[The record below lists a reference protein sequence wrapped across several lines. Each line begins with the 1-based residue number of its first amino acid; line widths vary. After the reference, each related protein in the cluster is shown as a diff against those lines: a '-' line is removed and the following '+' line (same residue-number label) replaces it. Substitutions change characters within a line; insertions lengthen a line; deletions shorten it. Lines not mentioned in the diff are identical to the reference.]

1 MGDHYQKIV
10 DRDVSEDEAP
20 RLAQHLR
27 DWLIARQIIEPTPS
41 ADFEDEPM
49 YRPGPAY
56 RSTLAQPDVDEE
68 DFDEE
73 DLDDEAG
80 LQITVG
86 RTVFWSID
94 TELTC
99 RACGHRFEP
108 GEDWSNA
115 ADAWYEGNDSV
126 TYACPKCGGQERL
139 TEWSGDWPW
148 GFGNLGL
155 EFWNWTNLSEQ
166 FEREVAEKL
175 GHRIV
180 IVRGKL

>member
-10 DRDVSEDEAP
+10 DRDVTEDEAP
-20 RLAQHLR
+20 RLAEGLR
-27 DWLIARQIIEPTPS
+27 DWLVAREIIEPTPS
-41 ADFEDEPM
+41 LELDGEPM

-56 RSTLAQPDVDEE
+56 QTTLAEPDLEE
-68 DFDEE
+68 LDE
-73 DLDDEAG
+73 DLDEETG

-99 RACGHRFEP
+99 RACGERFSP
-108 GEDWSNA
+108 GDDWSDA
-115 ADAWYEGNDSV
+115 ADAWHEGDDSV
-126 TYACPKCGGQERL
+126 TYSCPKCGRPERL
-139 TEWSGDWPW
+139 TEWSGEWPW

-155 EFWNWTNLSEQ
+155 EFWNWTALSDR
-166 FEREVAEKL
+166 FEREVTERL
-175 GHRIV
+175 GHRTV